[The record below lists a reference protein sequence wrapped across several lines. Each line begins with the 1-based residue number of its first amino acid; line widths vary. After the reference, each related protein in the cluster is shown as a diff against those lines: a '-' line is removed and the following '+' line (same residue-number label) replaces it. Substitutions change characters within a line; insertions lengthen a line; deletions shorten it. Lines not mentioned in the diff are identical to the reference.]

1 MDKKIVM
8 GGAGAAIVA
17 VGAFALL
24 AGGGGERAVGD
35 YTFETAEV
43 ERGEVSRVISA
54 AGAVEPVNKV
64 DVGSE
69 VSGKIIE
76 LFVDFNDPVTEGQ
89 VLAQIDPETF
99 QTAVQQAEARLMQ
112 SQASVANARS
122 AIERS
127 EVNLDVAEKTYNR
140 QKNLFAEEAISQA
153 AWEQAEQNYKYAQVE
168 LQTNKVSLQSALAGL
183 EQSKASLAE
192 ARLRLDRTQIVSPID
207 GVVLSRQVEV
217 GQTVQSSM
225 NVAQFFT
232 IAQDLSQIQIEASV
246 LEEDIG
252 GIDPGD
258 MVTFEVNAYP
268 GETFRGQVSQVR
280 RQGTESA
287 NIVTYTVVVA
297 ARNPDGKL
305 LPGMT
310 ADAQITA
317 DRVDD
322 TLRIARAATSFNPP
336 RALLPEGEQQE
347 AQGPGRG
354 GPGGMR
360 GFPGGGEGRNP
371 MSGVLTKMGVEEARI
386 ETITADFQTVM
397 QDLRAELMPQGQGGG
412 GAFGGGGGPPRTIVM
427 QQQMQEFRRR
437 ISAAQDEILKRHLTA
452 DEMVE
457 FSRVQASMQSQR
469 RATAYRPDEDGGL
482 EPVQLVI
489 DISDGTNV
497 QIVSG
502 AEEGDV
508 FVTRAISN
516 SAD

>member
-127 EVNLDVAEKTYNR
+127 EVNLDVAEKAYNR
-140 QKNLFAEEAISQA
+140 QKNLFAEQAISQA

-225 NVAQFFT
+225 SVAQFFT

-317 DRVDD
+317 ERVTD
-322 TLRIARAATSFNPP
+322 TLRIARAATSFSPP
-336 RALLPEGEQQE
+336 RGLLPAEEQP
-347 AQGPGRG
+347 AQGAGRG
-354 GPGGMR
+354 GPGGR
-360 GFPGGGEGRNP
+360 GGFPGGEGRNP
-371 MSGVLTKMGVEEARI
+371 MSGVLTEMGVEQARVEKI
-386 ETITADFQTVM
+386 SADFQTVM
-397 QDLRAELMPQGQGGG
+397 QELRAELMPQGQTGG
-412 GAFGGGGGPPRTIVM
+412 GAFGGGGGGPPRTIVM
-427 QQQMQEFRRR
+427 QQQMQEFRKRMT
-437 ISAAQDEILKRHLTA
+437 AAQDELLKRHLTA
-452 DEMVE
+452 DEIAE

-469 RATAYRPDEDGGL
+469 RATAYRLAGDGGL

-489 DISDGTNV
+489 DVSDGTNV

-516 SAD
+516 RAD